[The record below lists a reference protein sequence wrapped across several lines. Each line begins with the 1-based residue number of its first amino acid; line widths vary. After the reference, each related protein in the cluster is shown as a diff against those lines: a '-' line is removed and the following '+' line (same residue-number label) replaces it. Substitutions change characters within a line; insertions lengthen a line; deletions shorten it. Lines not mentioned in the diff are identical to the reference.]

1 MCGKGEG
8 EEGGGTFYA
17 HGEVCFWT
25 GKICEVVKR
34 ICEIWGVGIKP
45 LERKT

>member
-1 MCGKGEG
+1 M
-8 EEGGGTFYA
+8 EGGRERR
-17 HGEVCFWT
+17 GEVLFTRMVRCVLET

-45 LERKT
+45 LERKS